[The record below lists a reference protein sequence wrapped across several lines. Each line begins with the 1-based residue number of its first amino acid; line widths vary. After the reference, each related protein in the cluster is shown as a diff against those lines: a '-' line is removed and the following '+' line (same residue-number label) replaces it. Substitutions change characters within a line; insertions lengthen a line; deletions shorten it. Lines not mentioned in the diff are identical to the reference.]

1 MTRRP
6 RAPFWPTNPR
16 RNSSGSNLYL
26 RTNRQCARLPPQRH
40 PTEGSSPIDP
50 KGKVA
55 LITGGGSGIGRAT
68 AIALAAEG
76 ASVVIAD
83 LNEHSGHETVRLIE
97 DGDGKAAFVHVDVTK
112 RDDLERMVSFAEE
125 TFGGVDIFHNN
136 AGIGTPQPRFPA
148 ASLELWEKTLTVDL
162 WAVIAAVQTVVPA
175 MRRRGGGVIV
185 NTASLAGLIAH
196 LPDPVYSAAKHGVVG
211 LTRSLAFLKDE
222 ANVRVN
228 CICPGV
234 VDTPMVRGRPEEM
247 TEAELKAR
255 AAYVNTMPLIRPEE
269 IAEAVLE
276 FVHDDTLAGQAM
288 AITYGPRRRIIDPP
302 IRFRDDP
309 SQR

>member
-1 MTRRP
+1 M
-6 RAPFWPTNPR
+6 
-16 RNSSGSNLYL
+16 
-26 RTNRQCARLPPQRH
+26 
-40 PTEGSSPIDP
+40 DP
-50 KGKVA
+50 NGKTA

-68 AIALAAEG
+68 ALALAREG
-76 ASVVIAD
+76 ASIVVAD
-83 LNEHSGHETVRLIE
+83 MNDRGGRETVSLIE
-97 DGDGKAAFVHVDVTK
+97 EAGGKAAFVRVDVTK
-112 RDDLERMVSFAEE
+112 RDDLDQMVSFAEQ

-148 ASLELWEKTLTVDL
+148 APLELWEKTLTVDL
-162 WAVIAAVQTVVPA
+162 WAVIAGVQAVVPA
-175 MRRRGGGVIV
+175 MRRSGGGVIV

-222 ANVRVN
+222 ANIRIN

-234 VDTPMVRGRPEEM
+234 VDTPMVRGRPDEM

-255 AAYVNTMPLIRPEE
+255 EAYVNTMPLIRPEE

-276 FVHDDTLAGQAM
+276 FVHDDSLVGQAM
-288 AITYGPRRRIIDPP
+288 AITHGPRRRIIDPP

>member
-1 MTRRP
+1 M
-6 RAPFWPTNPR
+6 
-16 RNSSGSNLYL
+16 
-26 RTNRQCARLPPQRH
+26 
-40 PTEGSSPIDP
+40 DP
-50 KGKVA
+50 NGKVA

-68 AIALAAEG
+68 ALALADEG
-76 ASVVIAD
+76 ASAVIAD
-83 LNEHSGHETVRLIE
+83 LNDDNGRETVHLIE
-97 DGDGKAAFVHVDVTK
+97 DAGGKAAFVHVDVTK
-112 RDDLERMVSFAEE
+112 RDDLGRMVSFAEE
-125 TFGGVDIFHNN
+125 TFGGLDIFHNN

-148 ASLELWEKTLTVDL
+148 AAPDLWEKTLFVDL
-162 WAVIAAVQTVVPA
+162 WAVIAAVQAAVPA

-222 ANVRVN
+222 ANIRVN

-247 TEAELKAR
+247 SEAELKAR
-255 AAYVNTMPLIRPEE
+255 EAYISTMPLIRPEE
-269 IAEAVLE
+269 IAEAILE
-276 FVHDDTLAGQAM
+276 FVRDDSLVGQAM
-288 AITYGPRRRIIDPP
+288 AITHGPRLRLIDPP
-302 IRFRDDP
+302 LRFRDDP

>member
-1 MTRRP
+1 MAQT
-6 RAPFWPTNPR
+6 TSHNIGQKET
-16 RNSSGSNLYL
+16 SM
-26 RTNRQCARLPPQRH
+26 
-40 PTEGSSPIDP
+40 DP

-55 LITGGGSGIGRAT
+55 IITGGGSGIGRAT
-68 AIALAAEG
+68 ALALGREG
-76 ASVVIAD
+76 ASLAIAD
-83 LNEHSGHETVRLIE
+83 LNEQGGRETVRLIE
-97 DGDGKAAFVHVDVTK
+97 DGGGKAAFVDVDVAK
-112 RDDLERMVSFAEE
+112 RDDLESMVSFAEE
-125 TFGGVDIFHNN
+125 SFGGIDIFHNN
-136 AGIGTPQPRFPA
+136 AGIGTPQPRFPIA
-148 ASLELWEKTLTVDL
+148 PLELWEKTLTVDL
-162 WAVIAAVQTVVPA
+162 WAVIAAVQAVVPA

-222 ANVRVN
+222 ANIRVN

-234 VDTPMVRGRPEEM
+234 VDTPMVRGVPGSM
-247 TEAELKAR
+247 TEEELKAR
-255 AAYVNTMPLIRPEE
+255 EAYVNAMPLIRPEE

-276 FVHDDTLAGQAM
+276 FIRDDSLVGQAM
-288 AITYGPRRRIIDPP
+288 AITHGPRRRIIDPP